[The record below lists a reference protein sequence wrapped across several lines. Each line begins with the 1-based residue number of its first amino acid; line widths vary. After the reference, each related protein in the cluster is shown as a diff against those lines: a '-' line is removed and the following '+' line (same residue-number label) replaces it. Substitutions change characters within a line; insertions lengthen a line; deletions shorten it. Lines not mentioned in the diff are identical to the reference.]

1 MDDKESQLKVHHY
14 FGLQKDNNKKGQGV
28 KGKSERTIEKMRDNI
43 TIADRKRR
51 YE

>member
-1 MDDKESQLKVHHY
+1 MESQS
-14 FGLQKDNNKKGQGV
+14 V